1 MFTSTHLHKEF
12 TLGKRKMIPDGKSKM
27 QEVMMNK
34 KVENML
40 KKSLNKYI
48 VTI

>member
-1 MFTSTHLHKEF
+1 
-12 TLGKRKMIPDGKSKM
+12 MIPDGKSKM